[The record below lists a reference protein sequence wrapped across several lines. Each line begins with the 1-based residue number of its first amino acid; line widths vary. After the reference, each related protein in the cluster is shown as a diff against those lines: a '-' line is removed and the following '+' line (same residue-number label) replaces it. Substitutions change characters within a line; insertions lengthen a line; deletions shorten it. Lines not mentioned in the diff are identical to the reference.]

1 MPSALTI
8 YQLCQLVLPS
18 LIAINVAYQSDFAGQ
33 NHMSAGGEQVEGLA
47 SILQDDLLRQFSPVL
62 ETIGNV
68 NVMHAGTTSNA
79 TDLIAEI
86 LGAQA
91 LTRFSELR
99 KIEAGWNF
107 GGGLPMSF
115 AAESNFFLL
124 LSRLPEK
131 VPNPRLFLM
140 DDGAI
145 ELQWRNSLNEP
156 VSVVSTNDQFE
167 LFAPNADAARFA
179 LTDYQKLI
187 KAAFSPSVGA

>member
-18 LIAINVAYQSDFAGQ
+18 WIAINVDYQSDIVGR
-33 NHMSAGGEQVEGLA
+33 NDMSARGEQVAGLA
-47 SILQDDLLRQFSPVL
+47 SIQQDDLLRQFSPVL
-62 ETIGNV
+62 ETTGSV
-68 NVMHAGTTSNA
+68 NVIHAGATSNA
-79 TDLIAEI
+79 TDLIGEI
-86 LGAQA
+86 LGAGA

-107 GGGLPMSF
+107 GEGLPMSS
-115 AAESNFFLL
+115 AAESNFLLL

-156 VSVVSTNDQFE
+156 VSIVSTNDQFE
-167 LFAPNADAARFA
+167 LFAPNANEARFA
-179 LTDYQKLI
+179 LTDYKKLI
-187 KAAFSPSVGA
+187 DAAFSPSVGA